1 MNYTKQVRE
10 YCEKNAN
17 SLIDISIIR
26 NSVFSD
32 IPYKTLLKIFNRLE
46 DEGVVH
52 TVSKGIYRVGN
63 KITNSKD
70 ILNAYTQKGKG
81 MVVGYTLFN
90 NIGLT
95 AYQDDKVEIYT
106 NAIANKQK
114 TIDDFLLKKVD
125 LEFTDEIIDLISLL
139 EILDVGISM
148 KGADVLSYKRTV
160 KLLALT
166 YNDEDFQTV
175 NEVIRYK
182 YSTIVKLNELLKRL
196 DVENT
201 CLEIYQEKICQR
213 N

>member
-1 MNYTKQVRE
+1 MLFR
-10 YCEKNAN
+10 
-17 SLIDISIIR
+17 SIR

>member
-1 MNYTKQVRE
+1 MNYTKQVTE
-10 YCEKNAN
+10 YCKKNAN

>member
-1 MNYTKQVRE
+1 VNYTKQVRE